1 MGNPSSKP
9 YYLPESKC
17 KGLDSSVNSNQYS
30 LLLLGKTMV
39 GKTYIISQFK
49 TGEFKENNMT
59 TIGLEKIICN
69 FKFPDGKSISF
80 TIFDNGG
87 QERFKTISLS
97 PLKRGVVNSIIL
109 VYDITDESSL
119 DFIKSFWNED
129 IKKYDNKNIILAV
142 VANKNDLDDKR
153 DVPNEKEKN
162 LQKVSELCSFPYQ
175 LKIKKKLRIYF
186 TALAK
191 NIISWCWCN

>member
-1 MGNPSSKP
+1 MGNPSSKS

-30 LLLLGKTMV
+30 LLLLGKTMA
-39 GKTYIISQFK
+39 GKTCIISQFK

-69 FKFPDGKSISF
+69 FEFPDGKSISF

-191 NIISWCWCN
+191 KYYFLMLEK

>member
-1 MGNPSSKP
+1 MGNPSSKS
-9 YYLPESKC
+9 YYIPESKS

-39 GKTYIISQFK
+39 GKTCIISQFK

-129 IKKYDNKNIILAV
+129 IKKYDN
-142 VANKNDLDDKR
+142 
-153 DVPNEKEKN
+153 
-162 LQKVSELCSFPYQ
+162 
-175 LKIKKKLRIYF
+175 
-186 TALAK
+186 
-191 NIISWCWCN
+191 

>member
-9 YYLPESKC
+9 YYLSESKC

-39 GKTYIISQFK
+39 GKTCIISQFK

-59 TIGLEKIICN
+59 TTGLEKIICN